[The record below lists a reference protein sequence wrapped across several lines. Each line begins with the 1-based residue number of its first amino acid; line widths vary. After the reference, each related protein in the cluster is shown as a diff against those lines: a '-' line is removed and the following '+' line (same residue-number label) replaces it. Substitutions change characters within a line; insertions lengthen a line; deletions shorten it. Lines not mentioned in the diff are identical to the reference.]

1 MSYNKTKIDGNLGAE
16 IQEYL
21 ESLGLQTPVN
31 KILLGVDNKTK
42 IEQIE
47 HHMTEVCKILGLDL
61 TDDSLI
67 ETPKRIAKMFV
78 LEDFYGLL
86 PENFPKNTMIANK
99 MKTSEMVK
107 ISKIKIVS
115 RCEHHIEKILGYG
128 YVAYIPKDKIVGLSK
143 ISRVVDY
150 FCKRPQVQERL
161 TEQIFYALSY
171 MLGTDD
177 VAVYIDAEH
186 LCMTTRGVEDASA
199 TTSTCKLGG
208 AFKIDPATRAEF
220 LGLIK

>member
-1 MSYNKTKIDGNLGAE
+1 MSYNKTKIDGALGQE
-16 IQEYL
+16 IQDYL
-21 ESLGLQTPVN
+21 ESLGLHTPVN
-31 KILLGVDNKTK
+31 KTLLNIDNKTK
-42 IEQIE
+42 IDKIE
-47 HHMTEVCKILGLDL
+47 YHMTEVCKILGLDL

-107 ISKIKIVS
+107 ISKIKVVS

-161 TEQIFYALSY
+161 TEQIFYALEY
-171 MLGTDD
+171 MLGTED

-186 LCMTTRGVEDASA
+186 LCMTTRGVEDANA